1 MQTTIDSPLRS
12 LSVARNEFASKTSL
26 YVEKCVSMIGNIN
39 REHRLEESSAR
50 VGRCLVSV
58 FSKTRPWLSFPA
70 GGTNIL
76 WTTFTGRNRTS
87 GAAGDR
93 QGWGGRRRRES
104 LPGGVAGEGRALAA
118 TSHSLRCLCL
128 AAAASLQLSFQLHCI
143 QKILVQIT
151 AYPRVRYFRNLH
163 RKWRVRSAL
172 EGTSTR
178 CPPALVGV
186 STTTFKLRPPR
197 RLSSK
202 LMER

>member
-1 MQTTIDSPLRS
+1 M
-12 LSVARNEFASKTSL
+12 
-26 YVEKCVSMIGNIN
+26 
-39 REHRLEESSAR
+39 
-50 VGRCLVSV
+50 GRCLESV
-58 FSKTRPWLSFPA
+58 FSKTRPRLSYPA
-70 GGTNIL
+70 GRTNIL
-76 WTTFTGRNRTS
+76 WTTFTGRDRTS
-87 GAAGDR
+87 GAAGWR
-93 QGWGGRRRRES
+93 QAGWWGG
-104 LPGGVAGEGRALAA
+104 GGGRACLLVLAGEGRELAS

-163 RKWRVRSAL
+163 RKWRVRSVL

-178 CPPALVGV
+178 CPPALVAV
-186 STTTFKLRPPR
+186 STTTFKLRPQR